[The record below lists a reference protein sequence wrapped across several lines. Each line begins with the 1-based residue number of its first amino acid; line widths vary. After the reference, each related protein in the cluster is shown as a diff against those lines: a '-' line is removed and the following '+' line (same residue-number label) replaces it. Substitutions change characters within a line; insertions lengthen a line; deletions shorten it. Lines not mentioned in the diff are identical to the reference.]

1 VNDDGE
7 NLIFLIESRN
17 FIIIIFI
24 LLSNRI
30 KKNNNEKKTKKK
42 LYFETGKQDISSL
55 STLASSACHKFVLKL
70 NQ

>member
-30 KKNNNEKKTKKK
+30 KKNNNEKKQKKNCT
-42 LYFETGKQDISSL
+42 LKQANKISPPWAHLRHLRVTSL
-55 STLASSACHKFVLKL
+55 F
-70 NQ
+70 